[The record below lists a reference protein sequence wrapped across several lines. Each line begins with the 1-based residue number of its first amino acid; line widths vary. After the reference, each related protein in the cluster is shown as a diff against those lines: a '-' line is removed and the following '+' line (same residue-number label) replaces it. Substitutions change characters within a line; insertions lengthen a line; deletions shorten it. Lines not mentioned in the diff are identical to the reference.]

1 MVLCPDMNKN
11 VTTDSGQTGQTH
23 HDSFVKI
30 AKTTQPSTIIQ
41 SPASD
46 HQQQEFSQPKITLSV
61 PDAKL
66 THTFDF
72 ILSKRFKFILIIVLT
87 GTTIF
92 ITFMIVLGYWLNKR
106 FYDEIIPPCGLL
118 PCPSSTEPSPDHNFV

>member
-11 VTTDSGQTGQTH
+11 VTTDSGQTH
-23 HDSFVKI
+23 HDSFVEI
-30 AKTTQPSTIIQ
+30 SKTTQPSTIIE
-41 SPASD
+41 SSASD
-46 HQQQEFSQPKITLSV
+46 HQQQEFSQSKITLSV

-72 ILSKRFKFILIIVLT
+72 ILSKRFKFLLIIVLT

-106 FYDEIIPPCGLL
+106 FYDEIIPGPCGLL
-118 PCPSSTEPSPDHNFV
+118 PCPSSTEPSPNQNFV